1 MSMFGTNIDVKALGK
16 VAVLMGGRSSEREV
30 SLMSGAGVLAALLSK
45 GVDAHKFDPAEQGLD
60 QLKVQG
66 FDRCFI
72 ALHGRYGEDGTVQGA
87 LELLDI
93 PYTGSGVMASSIA
106 MDKIMTKRIWRF
118 EGLPT
123 PDWRMVASAAE
134 TRAALE
140 ALGAPMIVKPARDGS
155 SIGLTKVMNADE
167 CAKAYELA
175 AQYDAEVLCEQFIAG
190 DETTCPVLGTGAKAA
205 ALPVIRIV
213 APEGNYDYQNKYFT
227 DTTQYHCP
235 SGLPAAEEAEI
246 QRIVE
251 KAFRTLGCRGWA
263 RADIMIRASDRKPFL
278 LEINTSP
285 GMTGHSL
292 VPMAAR
298 ASGVSYENLC
308 LGILAMSTL
317 DGEAEQP

>member
-1 MSMFGTNIDVKALGK
+1 MSTFGTNIDVKALGK

-30 SLMSGAGVLAALLSK
+30 SLMSGSGVLAALQSK
-45 GVDAHKFDPAEQGLD
+45 GVDAHSFDPAEQTLD

-72 ALHGRYGEDGTVQGA
+72 ALHGRFGEDGTVQGA
-87 LELLDI
+87 LELLGI

-106 MDKIMTKRIWRF
+106 MDKVMTKRIWRF

-123 PDWRMVASAAE
+123 PDWRMVASADE
-134 TRAALE
+134 TRAAFE

-155 SIGLTKVMNADE
+155 SIGLTKVMNAEE
-167 CAKAYELA
+167 CAKAYALA
-175 AQYDAEVLCEQFIAG
+175 AQYDAEVLCEEFITG
-190 DETTCPVLGTGAKAA
+190 DETTCPVLGTGASAH

-298 ASGVSYENLC
+298 ASGISYENLC
-308 LGILAMSTL
+308 LGILAMSAL
-317 DGEAEQP
+317 DGEAKPS

>member
-1 MSMFGTNIDVKALGK
+1 MSTFGTNIDVKALGK

-30 SLMSGAGVLAALLSK
+30 SLMSGAGVLAALQSK
-45 GVDAHKFDPAEQGLD
+45 GVDAHQFDPAEQTLD

-72 ALHGRYGEDGTVQGA
+72 ALHGRFGEDGTVQGA
-87 LELLDI
+87 LELLGI

-106 MDKIMTKRIWRF
+106 MDKVMTKRIWRF

-123 PDWRMVASAAE
+123 PDWRMVASANE
-134 TRAALE
+134 TRAAFE

-175 AQYDAEVLCEQFIAG
+175 AQYDAEVLCEEFITG
-190 DETTCPVLGTGAKAA
+190 DETTCPVLGTGAKAG

-235 SGLPAAEEAEI
+235 SGLPADEEAEI

-263 RADIMIRASDRKPFL
+263 RADIMIRGSDRKPFL

-308 LGILAMSTL
+308 LGILAMSAL
-317 DGEAEQP
+317 DGDAEKP